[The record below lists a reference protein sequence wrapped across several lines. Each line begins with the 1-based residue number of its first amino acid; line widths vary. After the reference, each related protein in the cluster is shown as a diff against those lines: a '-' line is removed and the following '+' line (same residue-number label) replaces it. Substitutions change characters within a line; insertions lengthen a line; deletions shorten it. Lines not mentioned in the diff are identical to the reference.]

1 MPKRRGLGR
10 LVLSKYQIGGMPG
23 PRKLDVV
30 GGHWVGRSI
39 ERNFQGRDIV
49 RSILLRD
56 PVSQFLSH
64 YNYRMMRYLSQGLRP
79 YSVDIAYRSRRPDFL
94 THFVLNTFAEIPR
107 PRLVLM
113 TSAEK
118 YAQANRFLSSFA
130 FVGDHTRC
138 DELIARLAG
147 DLDIP
152 ARAEHKNSSDQWLER
167 VPWTPLGESDLS
179 SSMIASIRQDNEL
192 DQMLWETWRDAGEG
206 PLEPAPREF
215 AQEAQTKRL
224 TRHASRL
231 VNQVRPRVARRWT
244 GPDASL
250 GSS

>member
-1 MPKRRGLGR
+1 M
-10 LVLSKYQIGGMPG
+10 S
-23 PRKLDVV
+23 
-30 GGHWVGRSI
+30 
-39 ERNFQGRDIV
+39 
-49 RSILLRD
+49 
-56 PVSQFLSH
+56 
-64 YNYRMMRYLSQGLRP
+64 
-79 YSVDIAYRSRRPDFL
+79 A
-94 THFVLNTFAEIPR
+94 
-107 PRLVLM
+107 
-113 TSAEK
+113 AEK

-147 DLDIP
+147 DLGIP
-152 ARAEHKNSSDQWLER
+152 ERASLRNTGDQWLER

-179 SSMIASIRQDNEL
+179 PSMIASIRQDNEL

-215 AQEAQTKRL
+215 AQETQTKRL